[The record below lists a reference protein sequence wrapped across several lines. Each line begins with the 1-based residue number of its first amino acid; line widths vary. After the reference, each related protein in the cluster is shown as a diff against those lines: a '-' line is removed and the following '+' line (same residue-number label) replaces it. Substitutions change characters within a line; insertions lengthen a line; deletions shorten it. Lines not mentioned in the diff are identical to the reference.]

1 MDQKVDLKHY
11 ELFIDG
17 KHVAPSTGEYTIDLD
32 PSTEEPIA
40 EVAQGGKA
48 DVDLAVAAARAALK
62 VWGGLR
68 AAERGRIL
76 HRAASLL
83 EQHQEELIEIES
95 LDGRQAAQRSSP
107 LQDMAA
113 VIDTRCATTPDG
125 AIKSPGRSFP
135 HVPMR

>member
-1 MDQKVDLKHY
+1 MDQKVDLKQH

-17 KHVAPSTGEYTIDLD
+17 RHVAPSTGEYSIDLD
-32 PSTEEPIA
+32 PATEEPIA

-48 DVDLAVAAARAALK
+48 DVDKAVSAARAALK
-62 VWGGLR
+62 IWGGLR

-95 LDGRQAAQRSSP
+95 LEDR
-107 LQDMAA
+107 
-113 VIDTRCATTPDG
+113 
-125 AIKSPGRSFP
+125 KSVG
-135 HVPMR
+135 

>member
-17 KHVAPSTGEYTIDLD
+17 KPVAPSTGEYTIDLD
-32 PSTEEPIA
+32 PATEEPIA

-48 DVDLAVAAARAALK
+48 DVDKAVSSARAALK

-76 HRAASLL
+76 QRAAALL
-83 EQHQEELIEIES
+83 EEHQEELIEIES
-95 LDGRQAAQRSSP
+95 LDAGKPLAAVRR
-107 LQDMAA
+107 QDMAA
-113 VIDTRCATTPDG
+113 VTNAMIDPSFGHAIG
-125 AIKSPGRSFP
+125 A
-135 HVPMR
+135 